1 MKLLK
6 ISIFD
11 LMKEN
16 NYLRIFQNLSQ
27 WDDWY
32 IKKDNKI
39 LQEMLRDK

>member
-32 IKKDNKI
+32 IKNNNKI
-39 LQEMLRDK
+39 LEEILRDK